1 MRARLEQPV
10 TPAESEEEE
19 EEEEEEVQE
28 AGLLLEDFTDSRYAS
43 RHSLTPQES
52 GPAPDWL
59 ARLSQ
64 FCQLPVC
71 IDPRGAFY
79 RGEHQPELFIFSCA
93 ATL

>member
-19 EEEEEEVQE
+19 EEEVRE

-43 RHSLTPQES
+43 RHSLTPQNS
-52 GPAPDWL
+52 GPAPGWL
-59 ARLSQ
+59 ARLRQ
-64 FCQLPVC
+64 FWQLPVC

-79 RGEHQPELFIFSCA
+79 RGEHEPGL
-93 ATL
+93 